1 MINLF
6 KWRGRCPAGTSC
18 SLPTGRRRLLST
30 ASFLA
35 GKKRRPI
42 PARRARIS
50 RSPPAGRPSAA
61 CSPKPAMEPVPFW
74 LYYFYVG
81 DIDVAIKRV
90 KAGGG
95 QILDGPIEVPGKRWI
110 VPMHGSSGRHLRAGR
125 KAQPQRHRI
134 FRARRVTQ
142 SARRLTPPQRISI
155 CTSVPVFHPSSCSV
169 SLHSAMKLMLNPQKQ
184 RIGERCKC
192 KQHHGNRNHLLGLHQ
207 LHGVDDQRA

>member
-1 MINLF
+1 MAGSSVAQHQKCEVARKILEAASIAIVHYYDLKLRSWQNEAKMINLF

-90 KAGGG
+90 
-95 QILDGPIEVPGKRWI
+95 
-110 VPMHGSSGRHLRAGR
+110 
-125 KAQPQRHRI
+125 
-134 FRARRVTQ
+134 
-142 SARRLTPPQRISI
+142 
-155 CTSVPVFHPSSCSV
+155 
-169 SLHSAMKLMLNPQKQ
+169 
-184 RIGERCKC
+184 
-192 KQHHGNRNHLLGLHQ
+192 
-207 LHGVDDQRA
+207 